1 MLDPHQLRVFLA
13 AAETLN
19 FSQAAR
25 RLHMSQPSV
34 TQHIRNLESHFGMQL
49 FNRSS
54 RKLSLTEAGNTLLP
68 LARDLVLT
76 AVRADD
82 LMDTLRQE
90 VYGHLWIAC
99 STTPGK
105 YILPS
110 LMADFLKSHPKVEAT
125 ITVTSRE
132 VAMQRLNEGSAQ
144 IMVSSIFNYHP
155 DIEFHKL
162 MSEPVVLIVP
172 QNHPWAKRKV
182 IAVDELRKV
191 NVILREQTAGTY
203 KVVRDGLAR
212 QGFDINE
219 LKKVLTLGNSE
230 AIAFSVQEGI
240 GVGFVSKLVA
250 KRIVCEQVAAV
261 EIEGVQLT
269 QDIYICQHRRLP
281 STTAQMAFWKMSTDV
296 RNPAIERIE
305 TFLRTS
311 KQSSPIELVPV
322 SE

>member
-1 MLDPHQLRVFLA
+1 MLDPHQLKVFLA

-49 FNRSS
+49 FNRES

-68 LARDLVLT
+68 MAHDLVLS

-90 VYGHLWIAC
+90 VHGHLWIAC

-105 YILPS
+105 YILPY
-110 LMADFLKSHPKVEAT
+110 LMSDFLKKHSKVEAT
-125 ITVTSRE
+125 ISVTSRDS
-132 VAMQRLNEGSAQ
+132 AMEKLNEGKAQ
-144 IMVSSIFNYHP
+144 IMVSSVFSYHP

-172 QNHPWAKRKV
+172 KNHPWAKRRS
-182 IAVDELRKV
+182 ISMDELRKV
-191 NVILREQTAGTY
+191 NVILREHTSGTY
-203 KVVRDGLAR
+203 QVVRDGLAK
-212 QGFDINE
+212 QGFDISD
-219 LKKVLTLGNSE
+219 LRKVLTLGNSE
-230 AIAFSVQEGI
+230 AIAFCVQEGI

-261 EIEGVQLT
+261 KIDGVELT
-269 QDIYICQHRRLP
+269 QDIYIGQHRRLP
-281 STTAQMAFWKMSTDV
+281 STTAQMAFWKMATDQDS
-296 RNPAIERIE
+296 PAIKRIE
-305 TFLRTS
+305 AFLLS
-311 KQSSPIELVPV
+311 NEKIKAEAEVFN
-322 SE
+322 

>member
-25 RLHMSQPSV
+25 HLHISQPSV
-34 TQHIRNLESHFGMQL
+34 TQHIRNLETHFGMQL
-49 FNRSS
+49 FDRSN
-54 RKLSLTEAGNTLLP
+54 RKLTLTEAGTTLLP
-68 LARDLVLT
+68 LARDLVLK

-82 LMDTLRQE
+82 LMDTLKEE
-90 VYGHLWIAC
+90 VYGHLTIAC

-110 LMADFLKSHPKVEAT
+110 LMADFLNRHPKVEAT

-144 IMVSSIFNYHP
+144 IIVSSLFTYHP

-172 QNHPWAKRKV
+172 QNHPWAKRQV
-182 IAVDELRKV
+182 VSIDELRNV
-191 NVILREQTAGTY
+191 NVILREQTSGTY
-203 KVVRDGLAR
+203 QVVRDGLAR
-212 QGFDINE
+212 RGFDITE

-250 KRIVCEQVAAV
+250 KRVVCEQVAAV
-261 EIEGVQLT
+261 EVAGVELT
-269 QDIYICQHRRLP
+269 QDIYIGQHRRMA
-281 STTAQMAFWKMSTDV
+281 STSAQMAFWKMSTDT
-296 RNPAIERIE
+296 NSPAIERIE
-305 TFLRTS
+305 AFLRTPRQTS
-311 KQSSPIELVPV
+311 LLDTLPV
-322 SE
+322 TP